1 MKSSQSNWRLWSS
14 IGFLV
19 VSLVLIW
26 PTISWYTMPRLERD
40 RAEASIQPETANPY
54 FSQLLEQM
62 RAEGGEQTLARYR
75 SLYARSTGILRLG
88 LDLQGGMYL
97 SYVVDPGPGMEPGDA
112 IDQALEVIRNRIDE
126 FGVSEP
132 SITRQGNDRI
142 VVQLPGVRDPA
153 RARAIVERQALLEF
167 KLVAYPNAEISMPTS
182 VPAIAEIDALLA
194 SQAPVADTSSTVFA
208 DSSVYSIPEGASG
221 DSAASGTGAE
231 SILPGGTGALPVSV
245 PGMQGGGLFSGLIQA
260 ASEEVGRALSVMPG
274 DWVIPSG
281 EIRDQFLEIL
291 SRPAVDSILAAHNL
305 QFAFT
310 REMETTEGLCSGVFL
325 VPRDMTRGWDSN
337 ISVSRPYY
345 QLTGASLTDVF
356 VRMGDR
362 QSLSNAPYL
371 ILEFDSQGA
380 SNWERITGENV
391 EERVGI
397 ILDGTLYSVATIR
410 ERISSSGTRL
420 SGGFTLEESRDLR
433 LVLKAGSLPARLII
447 AEEQTIGPSLGQQAL
462 QSGLLAAIIAF
473 VIVVVFMLVYYGTG
487 GIIALGGLILSM
499 LMLFAILC
507 FPGPL
512 AQLGVA
518 GLGATLTLPGLAGI
532 VLTIGMA
539 VDANVLIYER
549 IREERRNGKSIRPA
563 VEAGFARAFTTILDS
578 NLTTLITA
586 LVLYRFGTGPI
597 RGFAVTLS
605 VGILVSMFGSLVF
618 GRSVFDLLLRRKTLT
633 DINLGVTRFFL
644 GAKYPFVARR
654 KIWYLVST
662 LVILGG
668 GGAYLAS
675 GGFNMSIDFTGGL
688 ETNVITTQH
697 SSVNELA
704 DALSGQGLRGVQ
716 AQSLEDYEGA
726 GNAFVVRT
734 RTMSIDSVNT
744 ALQAAGCTPMEQT
757 SGEDLSYIKQIGPR
771 VGAELRTKAANAI
784 ILSWVAI
791 IIYIWY
797 RFQFKWG
804 LAAVLALV
812 HDTLVTL
819 GFIALV
825 GIEMSLTT
833 IAALLTII
841 GFSIND
847 TIVVFDRI
855 RENRKLRK
863 GKTFEETVDLS
874 VNETLS
880 RTVITSTTVFLAC
893 LALFVTG
900 VGEISSFALTM
911 CVGVITGTY
920 SSIFIAS
927 MPLID
932 WRARLLKKKA

>member
-1 MKSSQSNWRLWSS
+1 MAQ
-14 IGFLV
+14 
-19 VSLVLIW
+19 
-26 PTISWYTMPRLERD
+26 E
-40 RAEASIQPETANPY
+40 
-54 FSQLLEQM
+54 
-62 RAEGGEQTLARYR
+62 
-75 SLYARSTGILRLG
+75 
-88 LDLQGGMYL
+88 
-97 SYVVDPGPGMEPGDA
+97 
-112 IDQALEVIRNRIDE
+112 
-126 FGVSEP
+126 
-132 SITRQGNDRI
+132 
-142 VVQLPGVRDPA
+142 
-153 RARAIVERQALLEF
+153 
-167 KLVAYPNAEISMPTS
+167 
-182 VPAIAEIDALLA
+182 
-194 SQAPVADTSSTVFA
+194 
-208 DSSVYSIPEGASG
+208 
-221 DSAASGTGAE
+221 
-231 SILPGGTGALPVSV
+231 
-245 PGMQGGGLFSGLIQA
+245 GLFSGLILS

-274 DWVIPSG
+274 DWVIRTG
-281 EIRDQFLEIL
+281 EDRDTFVEIL

-310 REMETTEGLCSGVFL
+310 RESETTQGICSAVFL

-337 ISVSRPYY
+337 ISVARPYY
-345 QLTGASLTDVF
+345 QLTGASLTDVY
-356 VRMGDR
+356 VRMGD
-362 QSLSNAPYL
+362 QQTLSNAPYL

-380 SNWERITGENV
+380 DNWERITGENV
-391 EERVGI
+391 DERVGI
-397 ILDGTLYSVATIR
+397 VLDGTLYSVATIR

-420 SGGFTLEESRDLR
+420 SGGFTLEEARDLR
-433 LVLKAGSLPARLII
+433 LVLKAGSLPARLVI

-462 QSGLLAAIIAF
+462 NGGLIAIIIAI
-473 VIVVVFMLVYYGTG
+473 VIVAVFMLIYYGTG
-487 GIIALGGLILSM
+487 GAIAIAGMFLSM
-499 LMLFAILC
+499 LMLFAVLC

-518 GLGATLTLPGLAGI
+518 GLGATLTLPGIAGI

-586 LVLYRFGTGPI
+586 LVLYKFGTGPI

-605 VGILVSMFGSLVF
+605 VGILVSMFGALVF
-618 GRSVFDLLLRRKTLT
+618 GRSVFDMLLSKKTRT
-633 DINLGVTRFFL
+633 SINLGVTKFFL
-644 GAKYPFVARR
+644 GAKHPFVARR
-654 KIWYLVST
+654 KIWYLVS
-662 LVILGG
+662 LVLILGG
-668 GGAYLAS
+668 GAAYLVR

-688 ETNVITTQH
+688 ETNVVTTSH
-697 SSVNELA
+697 SSVSELA

-716 AQSLEDYEGA
+716 AQSLEDYEGE

-734 RTMSIDSVNT
+734 RTMSVDSMNT
-744 ALQAAGCTPMEQT
+744 ALEAVGCSPMEQT
-757 SGEDLSYIKQIGPR
+757 EGSDLSYIKQIGPR
-771 VGAELRTKAANAI
+771 VGEELRTKAANAI
-784 ILSWVAI
+784 ILSWAAI
-791 IIYIWY
+791 IVYIWY

-804 LAAVLALV
+804 IAAVLALV
-812 HDTLVTL
+812 HDTLMTL
-819 GFIALV
+819 GFIALFR
-825 GIEMSLTT
+825 IEMSLTI

-880 RTVITSTTVFLAC
+880 RTVITSTTVFLAA

-900 VGEISSFALTM
+900 VGDISNFAITM

-927 MPLID
+927 MPLVD
-932 WRARLLKKKA
+932 WRSRNRKKD